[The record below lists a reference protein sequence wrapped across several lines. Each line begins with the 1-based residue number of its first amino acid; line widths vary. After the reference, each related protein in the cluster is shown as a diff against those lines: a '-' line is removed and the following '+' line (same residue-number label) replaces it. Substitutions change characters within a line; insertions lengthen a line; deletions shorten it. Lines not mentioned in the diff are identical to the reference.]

1 MLFSERFGFKKM
13 EDIILIDR
21 LTDPLKN
28 SLANVIYDILREA
41 DKVYSNYNQKASW
54 VIYSFLIKEFFKEQ
68 INNSYELGY
77 HFTVYYEDIIK
88 RLEDLEWYAYYDLL
102 EVFASAKIL
111 DKKKRE
117 EVNKILESENSG
129 YRLSE
134 SNEFIPITDDIS
146 IKSINAASES
156 PFDYAKNHIQKSLTY
171 ISEKENQDYNTVV
184 REAISAVESCLIE
197 FSGLP
202 ANKKNTLGTA
212 IKAIRDKSNNNVD
225 LTFLKPFETMYG
237 LASNNGIRHAGN
249 EKTIVSDLPDA
260 VLVLTTCSAVINYLG
275 VKIAYDSNKS

>member
-1 MLFSERFGFKKM
+1 
-13 EDIILIDR
+13 
-21 LTDPLKN
+21 
-28 SLANVIYDILREA
+28 ILREA
-41 DKVYSNYNQKASW
+41 DKVYSNYNGKVSW

-134 SNEFIPITDDIS
+134 SNEFIQITDDIS
-146 IKSINAASES
+146 NQSINAVSES
-156 PFDYAKNHIQKSLTY
+156 PFNYAKNHIHKSLTY

-202 ANKKNTLGTA
+202 ANKKILWE
-212 IKAIRDKSNNNVD
+212 
-225 LTFLKPFETMYG
+225 LL
-237 LASNNGIRHAGN
+237 
-249 EKTIVSDLPDA
+249 
-260 VLVLTTCSAVINYLG
+260 
-275 VKIAYDSNKS
+275 

>member
-41 DKVYSNYNQKASW
+41 DKVYSNYNEKASW